1 MQLIKHFTD
10 ISIDDI
16 DKVGSKNASLGEM
29 YGSLS
34 SLGIKVPNGFA
45 VTSDAYRFFLQENNL
60 LELIKEQL
68 EEIDV
73 RDSDALTYAGGKIR
87 AGIIHSPMPKDLS
100 DAIIEAYERLEDQ
113 YGPKPDVAVRSSTLR
128 KTPTIASATGQQDS
142 YLNVA
147 GTRNLIATC
156 KLVFASLFTDRAI
169 VYRTRE
175 GKSHI
180 DENISVA
187 VQKMVRSDQASSGV
201 MFTLDKE
208 TNFRDVVL
216 VTSSYGLGE
225 TIVKGAVNPDE
236 FYVFKPTLEKG
247 FKPLIKKHLGSK
259 EIKMIYAPEQM
270 AGVYTKNVQ
279 VHASER
285 RLFSIND
292 DEVLTLARYASIIE
306 KHYTDKSETFCA
318 MDIEWAKDSYT
329 GELFIVQ
336 ARPESTRAREKT
348 TFYETFH
355 LRAPSNS
362 INSGR
367 SIGKQIATGM
377 ARVILD
383 PEQMYDLQDG
393 EILITDKTDPDWES
407 VMKRAVAIVTNRGGR
422 TCHAAII
429 AREMG
434 IPALV
439 GCDDATETIKD
450 GEQITVSCAEGDSGQ
465 VYQGILAFDVN
476 KVNIKT
482 LKPTKTN
489 VFINLGNP
497 EQALE
502 ASFLPCDGVGLVRL
516 EFIMTNS
523 IKVHPAALLSYDTL
537 DRDIRNK
544 IDKITQGY
552 ESPAHFFVDK
562 LAQGIGMIAAAFF
575 PKPVTVRFS
584 DFKSNEYAL
593 LIGGEDFEPMEENP
607 MLGLRGAMRYFSEEF
622 SESFALECLAIKK
635 VREQMG
641 LTNVELLVPFV
652 RSPGEA
658 KKVNELLEKNGLVR
672 GQNDLVVNLMC
683 EIPSNAL
690 LADRFL
696 EHFDGFSIGSNDLSQ
711 LTLGIDR
718 DSALAY
724 HLDERDDASKMLIE
738 MAVSACKK
746 NGKYAGICGQAPSD
760 FQEMIDFLVQQG
772 IDSIS
777 LDRDSLLAMKSYIG
791 ELEESLSNS

>member
-16 DKVGSKNASLGEM
+16 NQVGSKNASLGEM

-34 SLGIKVPNGFA
+34 GLGIKVPNGFA
-45 VTSDAYRFFLQENNL
+45 ITADAYRYFLQENNL
-60 LELIKEQL
+60 LDLINEQL
-68 EEIDV
+68 EEIDI

-87 AGIIHSPMPKDLS
+87 AGIIHSPMPEHLS
-100 DAIIEAYERLEDQ
+100 NAIIGAYESLEDQ
-113 YGPKPDVAVRSSTLR
+113 YGPKPDVAVRSSSLR
-128 KTPTIASATGQQDS
+128 KAPSIASTTGQQDS

-169 VYRTRE
+169 IYRVRE
-175 GKSHI
+175 GKSHV
-180 DENISVA
+180 DENISIA
-187 VQKMVRSDQASSGV
+187 IQKMVRSDQACSGV

-208 TNFRDVVL
+208 SNFRDVVL

-236 FYVFKPTLEKG
+236 FYVFKPTLKKG

-259 EIKMIYAPEQM
+259 EIKMIYAPEQL
-270 AGVYTKNVQ
+270 AGVYTKNVP

-292 DEVLTLARYASIIE
+292 DEVLALARFACIIE
-306 KHYTDKSETFCA
+306 KHYADKNKTSCP

-355 LRAPSNS
+355 LRNPNKP

-367 SIGKQIATGM
+367 SVGKQIATGM

-383 PEQMYDLQDG
+383 PAQMFDLQDG
-393 EILITDKTDPDWES
+393 EILITDKTDPDWEP

-439 GCDDATETIKD
+439 GCDNATETIKD
-450 GEQITVSCAEGDSGQ
+450 GEQITVSCAEGDSGE
-465 VYQGILAFDVN
+465 VYQGILPFDVK
-476 KVNIKT
+476 KVDIKT
-482 LKPTKTN
+482 LKPTKTK
-489 VFINLGNP
+489 VYINLGNP

-523 IKVHPAALLSYDTL
+523 IKVHPAALLAYNEL
-537 DRDIRNK
+537 ERDVRNK
-544 IDKITQGY
+544 VDEITQGY

-562 LAQGIGMIAAAFF
+562 LAQGIGMIAAAFY

-593 LIGGEDFEPMEENP
+593 LIGGENFEPIEENP
-607 MLGLRGAMRYFSEEF
+607 MLGLRGAMRYFSKGF
-622 SESFALECLAIKK
+622 SESFALECQAIKK
-635 VREQMG
+635 VRKQMG

-658 KKVNELLEKNGLVR
+658 KKVSELLAKNGLVR
-672 GQNDLVVNLMC
+672 GENNLIVNLMC
-683 EIPSNAL
+683 EVPSNAL
-690 LADRFL
+690 LANQFL

-724 HLDERDDASKMLIE
+724 HIDERDEASKMLIE

-760 FQEMIDFLVQQG
+760 FQEMIDFLIQQG

-777 LDRDSLLAMKSYIG
+777 LDRDSLIAMKSYIG
-791 ELEESLSNS
+791 ELEESLSGS